1 MSALNGDRDLSRPA
15 KLIPRAVLVT
25 WAAAGAVS
33 LTLFCLVAAQLDA
46 NVLAAADVS
55 LVLVGTGVVLFV
67 MESLFS
73 AIRMYLIADR
83 RNGMLTAMRV
93 TAWHGVWLMALPMRA

>member
-1 MSALNGDRDLSRPA
+1 M
-15 KLIPRAVLVT
+15 
-25 WAAAGAVS
+25 
-33 LTLFCLVAAQLDA
+33 
-46 NVLAAADVS
+46 
-55 LVLVGTGVVLFV
+55 LVGTGVVLFV